1 MKTGM
6 AVLALVAAVSV
17 GVPGA
22 WAGEVAPGDVKIVD
36 GVVNASITG
45 AAGDA
50 VEGAKVF
57 KNRKLGNC
65 LACHANTDMNDEL
78 FHGEVGPEL
87 DGVAERYTAEEM
99 RAIIINSKEVFGDQT
114 IMPGFYTLDLGVRV
128 AEKFQG
134 KTILSAQQVE
144 DVLAYL
150 NTLK

>member
-6 AVLALVAAVSV
+6 AVLALVAAMSV
-17 GVPGA
+17 GAQGA
-22 WAGEVAPGDVKIVD
+22 LAGELAPGEVKIVD
-36 GVVNASITG
+36 GLVKASISG
-45 AAGDA
+45 AAGDPA
-50 VEGAKVF
+50 EGAKVF

-65 LACHANTDMNDEL
+65 LACHANTEMNEEL

-87 DGVAERYTAEEM
+87 DGVAERYTSEEL
-99 RAIIINSKEVFGDQT
+99 RAIIIDSKQVFGDQT

-128 AEKFQG
+128 AKKFQD
-134 KTILSAQQVE
+134 KTILNAQQVE